1 MAAPPAAAAAASGR
15 KLTEEEEVAIKLKAK
30 EALIKLT
37 VEWDNPDMA
46 LWVLERY
53 EEIGED
59 GNELDAVLDFALEH
73 NRISFIRWLLKMPT
87 FRCVARGRLRRAIA
101 TLQLH
106 YLPFALTLPPHPS
119 TSPFHVTSPS
129 PFATQRAAE
138 GR

>member
-53 EEIGED
+53 EDIGED

-87 FRCVARGRLRRAIA
+87 FRCVARARLRRYCDPAV
-101 TLQLH
+101 TL
-106 YLPFALTLPPHPS
+106 YTLCPHPCFSPHPS
-119 TSPFHVTSPS
+119 TSPFTSPS